1 MPLLLEILGNIC
13 ITIVCYPGS
22 DVIKFEVNLI
32 FLIKPFWYT
41 TKKSRQKLRR
51 YLENKKSIWGETKSI
66 FRHFSHHLRVRL
78 ELWEL
83 RKCFWRLCPK
93 LPLSFSSLTF
103 NLVLALLVFRCLF
116 KAWNLY
122 EHQKN
127 PLLSAL
133 IWNYL
138 KHFRILPRV
147 RNCGILI
154 GLCKQVS

>member
-13 ITIVCYPGS
+13 ITIVYYPGS

-66 FRHFSHHLRVRL
+66 FHHFSHHLRVRL
-78 ELWEL
+78 ELWGL
-83 RKCFWRLCPK
+83 RRCFWLCPK

-103 NLVLALLVFRCLF
+103 NSVLALLVFRCLF
-116 KAWNLY
+116 KAWNWY
-122 EHQKN
+122 EHKKK
-127 PLLSAL
+127 LLIICA
-133 IWNYL
+133 YL
-138 KHFRILPRV
+138 KL
-147 RNCGILI
+147 
-154 GLCKQVS
+154 S